1 MRGNASI
8 KIGRFLYIMRR
19 TRKLKK
25 AVGVAAVVAMTATM
39 MPFGVMADSLG
50 TIPVVAYA
58 EEQTGESQSKV
69 LTTIWNNVEVGTH
82 EGNGS
87 AVYSADTKSITV
99 TGAGTMFGKDSGKDD
114 CFYSYVNVK
123 GNTTVIAKIAPD
135 TANASGV
142 VGIMAKNDASED
154 TSMAA
159 GVYYDYDKK
168 QIRAGRHGGASTL
181 IKDVTTSV
189 YVKLEFSEGKCY
201 YTVAKDADF
210 RNIIIER
217 KGMGVDGLDPK
228 TVGFFATSGNK
239 ADFSDVKITSEYT
252 QDDNTI
258 NKVVFDSNVGELSM
272 ERLSSKDTSGS
283 YGNFTY
289 TESVDGNILTLKS
302 SRDSSDKAE
311 IRNDKS
317 TNYLL
322 FPETIEDMTISAD
335 ITIKYLNNG
344 TDKQG
349 IAVGQFAV
357 TAGKKVQMDIF
368 QFNKNLAAQHNY
380 TTTDGSTNG
389 GSPKVSNLTIP
400 TAVGENYA
408 TYAVT
413 YSKQGDAAYVT
424 MKSAD
429 GKELL
434 SGDTGKIDLTASAE
448 SLGSGKSVR
457 YGIAIG
463 GATAEVANVT
473 LYNADGEVVY
483 DMNDYYI
490 AVGVAPVI
498 NNGNAVIASD
508 RNSIN
513 LNWDIATEG
522 TGNVKYTIYVSKDG
536 ADYVKVG
543 DSKVNS
549 FSYTAMNGDGLYK
562 FKIVPVGGDTQGTA
576 IETEA
581 VNYKTPLKQTVLKAE
596 ATDKNIS
603 LTWDA
608 VDEATSY
615 DIYKALGSDAKPEL
629 VKTTTDTAFNDKDV
643 TAEEPYYYY
652 VIAKNDNNTSNPSIT
667 LQVLASNGHTGT
679 YVYENE
685 AAKLTVISKDND
697 TVKTNKASV
706 SMKSDKAGT
715 AKLVVNGKEVT
726 SKAVKADTE
735 FLFEASLV
743 QGRNDVDVLLTD
755 EAGKTTR
762 KVFNFVSNPKYDIV
776 VDSAF
781 AGTDGDVVD
790 GYATYKTVQA
800 AVNSISA
807 DNAESKVIFIKNGE
821 YNERVTVEVPNVSLL
836 GEDAEK
842 THIYYSAAL
851 ADKTATDM
859 WTRNAM
865 YVGSDAD
872 GFTAENLT
880 VENSFAYTNGS
891 DQQADALCIVAD
903 KTACVNVRLVG
914 YQDTLLTD
922 SRVKGA
928 DGNYEVTRQYFSKCY
943 ITGNVDFIY
952 GAGTSY
958 FDDCDIVARYT
969 EHKADGCF
977 TAGRTYASTD
987 YGYVFNNCRFTAEDK
1002 VADDSYRMARPWGKD
1017 DSTTFINCY
1026 LGRAIADTGYGD
1038 MSGNSYKNARFAEY
1052 GSYGPGYVLDNDR
1065 PLLSSTQVSAYTMN
1079 NVLGDYDA
1087 SAVVKSLYKTDTPS
1101 TPDDSKPVNPTPDS
1115 PKPSDP
1121 TPDNP
1126 TSGSDVSIDTGK
1138 DAPSVE
1144 VKESVSDLIDN
1155 ILSDDQ
1161 KKDAEGKDVKIVLS
1175 VNKDIGVNEDDKKAA
1190 EKKLAELSSG
1200 KKAGMYLDIDL
1211 NVMIGNGN
1219 ISVTE
1224 TKKPIAIEVSV
1235 PDELI
1240 NTDANK
1246 TRKYSV
1252 LRVHNGNVDVLDAT
1266 YDENTKKILF
1276 KSDVFSTYVLVYEDT
1291 VKNPTP
1297 ENPSQENPTTEA
1309 PSTDEPATETP
1320 AGTEIKDGDKSA
1332 QTGDKSPI
1340 AALVSLLGLSGLG
1353 IFASTKKKRV

>member
-1 MRGNASI
+1 M
-8 KIGRFLYIMRR
+8 
-19 TRKLKK
+19 
-25 AVGVAAVVAMTATM
+25 
-39 MPFGVMADSLG
+39 
-50 TIPVVAYA
+50 
-58 EEQTGESQSKV
+58 
-69 LTTIWNNVEVGTH
+69 
-82 EGNGS
+82 
-87 AVYSADTKSITV
+87 
-99 TGAGTMFGKDSGKDD
+99 
-114 CFYSYVNVK
+114 
-123 GNTTVIAKIAPD
+123 
-135 TANASGV
+135 
-142 VGIMAKNDASED
+142 
-154 TSMAA
+154 
-159 GVYYDYDKK
+159 
-168 QIRAGRHGGASTL
+168 
-181 IKDVTTSV
+181 
-189 YVKLEFSEGKCY
+189 
-201 YTVAKDADF
+201 
-210 RNIIIER
+210 
-217 KGMGVDGLDPK
+217 
-228 TVGFFATSGNK
+228 
-239 ADFSDVKITSEYT
+239 
-252 QDDNTI
+252 
-258 NKVVFDSNVGELSM
+258 
-272 ERLSSKDTSGS
+272 
-283 YGNFTY
+283 
-289 TESVDGNILTLKS
+289 
-302 SRDSSDKAE
+302 
-311 IRNDKS
+311 
-317 TNYLL
+317 
-322 FPETIEDMTISAD
+322 
-335 ITIKYLNNG
+335 
-344 TDKQG
+344 
-349 IAVGQFAV
+349 
-357 TAGKKVQMDIF
+357 
-368 QFNKNLAAQHNY
+368 
-380 TTTDGSTNG
+380 
-389 GSPKVSNLTIP
+389 
-400 TAVGENYA
+400 
-408 TYAVT
+408 
-413 YSKQGDAAYVT
+413 
-424 MKSAD
+424 
-429 GKELL
+429 
-434 SGDTGKIDLTASAE
+434 
-448 SLGSGKSVR
+448 
-457 YGIAIG
+457 
-463 GATAEVANVT
+463 
-473 LYNADGEVVY
+473 
-483 DMNDYYI
+483 
-490 AVGVAPVI
+490 
-498 NNGNAVIASD
+498 
-508 RNSIN
+508 
-513 LNWDIATEG
+513 
-522 TGNVKYTIYVSKDG
+522 
-536 ADYVKVG
+536 
-543 DSKVNS
+543 
-549 FSYTAMNGDGLYK
+549 
-562 FKIVPVGGDTQGTA
+562 
-576 IETEA
+576 
-581 VNYKTPLKQTVLKAE
+581 
-596 ATDKNIS
+596 
-603 LTWDA
+603 
-608 VDEATSY
+608 DEATSY

-685 AAKLTVISKDND
+685 AAKITVTSKDND
-697 TVKTNKASV
+697 TVMTDKASV

-715 AKLVVNGKEVT
+715 AKLVVNGEEVT
-726 SKAVKADTE
+726 AKVVKADEE
-735 FLFEASLV
+735 FSFEASLV

-800 AVNSISA
+800 AVKSVSD

>member
-39 MPFGVMADSLG
+39 LPVGVVTQNFGVSK
-50 TIPVVAYA
+50 IVHA
-58 EEQTGESQSKV
+58 EEQEQAKSKV
-69 LTTIWNNVEVGTH
+69 LDTIWNNVEIGEHT
-82 EGNGS
+82 GKGS
-87 AVYSADTKSITV
+87 YTYDSSAKTVVV
-99 TGAGTMFGKDSGKDD
+99 TGAGTKFDKDNGNDNLS
-114 CFYSYVNVK
+114 YSYFNAK
-123 GNTTVIAKIAPD
+123 GDVTITAKMKVSGSG
-135 TANASGV
+135 NAQAGV
-142 VGIMAKNDASED
+142 LVRNDASEPGSQSEAIYAD
-154 TSMAA
+154 F
-159 GVYYDYDKK
+159 GKN
-168 QIRAGRHGGASTL
+168 QIRYGRHGGKNGANSL
-181 IKDVTTSV
+181 GSAKAGDEV
-189 YVKLEFSEGKCY
+189 YVKIQIVGQVVSYYVSATSEFPEKPTKSETLSGID
-201 YTVAKDADF
+201 T
-210 RNIIIER
+210 
-217 KGMGVDGLDPK
+217 K
-228 TVGFFATSGNK
+228 TVGFFATEG
-239 ADFSDVKITSEYT
+239 ATATFSDVKITSEYN
-252 QDDNTI
+252 QDDNKVK
-258 NKVVFDSNVGELSM
+258 KVVFDSNVGEL
-272 ERLSSKDTSGS
+272 KATHTTSAS
-283 YGNFTY
+283 YSGKYIEGNKY
-289 TESVDGNILTLKS
+289 EEVADGNILKITQTRSK
-302 SRDSSDKAE
+302 DDKGN
-311 IRNDKS
+311 IREDKHID
-317 TNYLL
+317 YLL
-322 FPETIEDMTISAD
+322 FPEISENLTITAD
-335 ITIKYLNNG
+335 ITVNSVDSG

-349 IAVGQFAV
+349 IAIGQFSTKEKQKTSLDV
-357 TAGKKVQMDIF
+357 VHFQKNKVYQHTYGNRGTGNCGDP
-368 QFNKNLAAQHNY
+368 KTSTLADAIGGTY
-380 TTTDGSTNG
+380 T
-389 GSPKVSNLTIP
+389 VS
-400 TAVGENYA
+400 
-408 TYAVT
+408 
-413 YSKQGDAAYVT
+413 YSKKADNKAEV
-424 MKSAD
+424 KIVSA
-429 GKELL
+429 
-434 SGDTGKIDLTASAE
+434 SGDVLVDTEANGATIDLAQDVIDSA
-448 SLGSGKSVR
+448 LQSGKSVN
-457 YGIAIG
+457 YGFAFSGIS
-463 GATAEVANVT
+463 VDLANVK
-473 LYNADGEVVY
+473 LINEAGEIVY

-498 NNGNAVIASD
+498 NNATAKVADD
-508 RNSIN
+508 RNSISV
-513 LNWDIATEG
+513 NWDIATEG
-522 TGNVKYTIYVSKDG
+522 TGNIKYQVYVSKDG
-536 ADYVKVG
+536 ADYVKAG

-549 FSYTAMNGDGLYK
+549 YTYSVKEDGSYK
-562 FKIVPVGGDTQGTA
+562 FKVVPVGGDTKGTA
-576 IETEA
+576 IETTA
-581 VNYKTPLKQTVLKAE
+581 VSLKTPLAKTILSAKG
-596 ATDKNIS
+596 TDKSIELS
-603 LTWDA
+603 WTA
-608 VDEATSY
+608 VEGATEY
-615 DIYKALGSDAKPEL
+615 DIYKAFGSDGKAEI
-629 VKTTTDTAFNDKDV
+629 VKTVGDLSYTDSDIK
-643 TAEEPYYYY
+643 AEEPYYYY
-652 VIAKNDNNTSNPSIT
+652 IVAKNADNTSNPSET
-667 LQVLASNGHTGT
+667 LQVLASNGHTGE

-685 AAKLTVISKDND
+685 AAKLEVVAKDND
-697 TVKTNKASV
+697 TVFADKASV
-706 SMKSDKAGT
+706 AMKSDRAGT
-715 AKLVVNGKEVT
+715 VKMVVNGNETIAKKVN
-726 SKAVKADTE
+726 ADE
-735 FLFEASLV
+735 AFILEASSLV
-743 QGRNDVDVLLTD
+743 KGRNDVEVLFKD
-755 EAGKTTR
+755 ETGKTTR
-762 KVFNFVSNPKYDIV
+762 KIFNFVSNPDYNIV

-781 AGTDGDVVD
+781 TGKDGDVVE

-800 AVNSISA
+800 AINSVSE
-807 DNAESKVIFIKNGE
+807 DNAESKVIFIKNGK
-821 YNERVTVEVPNVSLL
+821 YNERVTVMVPNVSLL
-836 GEDAEK
+836 GEDAQK
-842 THIYYSAAL
+842 THIYYSAAV
-851 ADKTATDM
+851 AEKTATGM
-859 WTRNAM
+859 WDRNAM
-865 YVGSDAD
+865 YVDSKAD

-880 VENSFAYTNGS
+880 IENSYKYTNGN

-969 EHKADGCF
+969 EYKADGCF

-987 YGYVFNNCRFTAEDK
+987 YGYVFNNCRFLAEDK

-1026 LGRAIADTGYGD
+1026 LGRAIVDLGYGD

-1065 PLLSSTQVSAYTMN
+1065 PLLSSTQASAYTMN

-1101 TPDDSKPVNPTPDS
+1101 TPDESEPVEPTPDS
-1115 PKPSDP
+1115 PKPSAP
-1121 TPDNP
+1121 TLD
-1126 TSGSDVSIDTGK
+1126 TDVSIDTGK

-1161 KKDAEGKDVKIVLS
+1161 KKDAEGKDVKIVLA

-1190 EKKLAELSSG
+1190 EKKLAELSSS

-1291 VKNPTP
+1291 VKNQVP
-1297 ENPSQENPTTEA
+1297 ENPSPEDPTTEV

-1320 AGTEIKDGDKSA
+1320 AGTEIKDGDKSV